1 MGPAF
6 AYGDGAKSRVPFP
19 VSQVAMRDVLIAALT
34 ALIAALGVAALY
46 LTALLLE
53 ARW

>member
-6 AYGDGAKSRVPFP
+6 AYGDGAKSRVPFA
-19 VSQVAMRDVLIAALT
+19 VSQVAMRDVLIA

>member
-6 AYGDGAKSRVPFP
+6 AYGDGAKSRVPFA

>member
-1 MGPAF
+1 
-6 AYGDGAKSRVPFP
+6 
-19 VSQVAMRDVLIAALT
+19 MRDVLIAALT
-34 ALIAALGVAALY
+34 ALIAALGVAALS